1 MSILYKKQNQ
11 IDNSFSRIFSVLE
24 HDLKKV
30 DEIIIANSSG
40 DAQLIQDIS
49 THINYAGGKRIRPIL
64 TLLSSK
70 ICNYNELEKHNY
82 NLAAAVELIHTATL
96 LHDDVVDEGELR
108 RGKKTANAIWGNKA
122 SILVGDYLLSTAFQL
137 MVKSNS
143 LEVLDLL
150 SSTSRIMSNGE
161 VMQLMSST
169 DINIKEETYL
179 QIISQK
185 TAILFAAATSVGA
198 IISNADKEKQ
208 KALYDFGINLGISFQ
223 IMDDILDYSSSNEIL
238 GKAIG
243 DDFFES
249 KITLPII
256 IAYNKANEA
265 EQKRIKKIF
274 GANLMNDEKDYAL
287 LDEMMVLI
295 NKYDTISQSIAKSME
310 YHKKAVENL
319 AIFSDC
325 EEKSMLISI
334 VDYAVSRKK

>member
-1 MSILYKKQNQ
+1 MSVLQEKQNQ
-11 IDNSFSRIFSVLE
+11 INDSFAKIFSILE

-30 DEIIIANSSG
+30 DAIIIANSSD

-64 TLLSSK
+64 TLLSAK
-70 ICNYNELEKHNY
+70 ICDYKGDGKQHY

-122 SILVGDYLLSTAFQL
+122 SILVGDYLLATAFQL
-137 MVKSNS
+137 MVKSDS

-150 SSTSRIMSNGE
+150 SRTSRIMSNGE
-161 VMQLMSST
+161 VIQLMNST

-198 IISNADKEKQ
+198 IISNSDSQKQ
-208 KALYDFGINLGISFQ
+208 KALHDFGINLGISFQ
-223 IMDDILDYSSSNEIL
+223 IMDDVLDYSSSNEVL

-243 DDFFES
+243 DDFFEG

-256 IAYNKANEA
+256 IAYNHASES
-265 EQKRIKKIF
+265 EQKRIKAIF
-274 GANLMNDEKDYAL
+274 AANLMNDEKDYTL

-295 NKYDTISQSIAKSME
+295 NKYQAIQLAIAKSME
-310 YHKKAVENL
+310 YHQKAVENL
-319 AIFSDC
+319 ALFANS

-334 VDYAVSRKK
+334 LDYAVSRKK